1 MRDVGNVIFEKWC
14 FDFSINEV
22 KVLRI
27 FVENENFVVLEKLV
41 IIFEMENLMIFLN
54 YLVEEVL
61 KSFL

>member
-1 MRDVGNVIFEKWC
+1 MGNVIFEKWC

>member
-1 MRDVGNVIFEKWC
+1 MGNVIFEKWC
-14 FDFSINEV
+14 FDFSIDEV